1 MAVAPVINVTYNT
14 PLTNCSVQFTATADG
29 ATGASVSSAQLLAG
43 AQTSGPLFT
52 FLDTVYPDAATAETA
67 FRNVLGTVVT
77 WQTAGALSTT
87 PAITT
92 WVASNAK
99 PALLIQAT
107 TTTDA
112 VYAVLVRCAHSI
124 MR

>member
-1 MAVAPVINVTYNT
+1 MAVADVTAVTYNT
-14 PLTNCSVQFTATADG
+14 PLTNCSVQFTATASQ
-29 ATGASVSSAQLLAG
+29 TGANVTSAQLLAG

-52 FLDTVYPDAATAETA
+52 FLNTVYPDAATAETA
-67 FRNVLGTVVT
+67 FRNVLGTVVI

-107 TTTDA
+107 TTIDA